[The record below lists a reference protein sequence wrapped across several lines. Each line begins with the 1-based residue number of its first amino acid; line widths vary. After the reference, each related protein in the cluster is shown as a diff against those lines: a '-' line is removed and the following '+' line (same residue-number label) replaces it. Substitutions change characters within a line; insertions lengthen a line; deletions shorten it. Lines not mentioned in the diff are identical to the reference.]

1 MRVYIH
7 SGHLSADNGA
17 LAPLTQYFDLA
28 KLLDIP
34 AEPGVHYYD
43 DSLDIPEE
51 QWPLVEQLLV
61 EGRLLYRVAGVHDQ
75 WQNAQSAEVRRV
87 LRLPPAPAQAAAQ

>member
-17 LAPLTQYFDLA
+17 HAPLTQYFDLA
-28 KLLDIP
+28 KLLGIP
-34 AEPGVHYYD
+34 ADTGVHYYD

-51 QWPLVEQLLV
+51 QWPLVESLLI
-61 EGRLLYRVAGVHDQ
+61 ESKLLYRVQGQHAE
-75 WQNAQSAEVRRV
+75 WQNAQSEYVRKV
-87 LRLPPAPAQAAAQ
+87 LRLPAAQVVAA